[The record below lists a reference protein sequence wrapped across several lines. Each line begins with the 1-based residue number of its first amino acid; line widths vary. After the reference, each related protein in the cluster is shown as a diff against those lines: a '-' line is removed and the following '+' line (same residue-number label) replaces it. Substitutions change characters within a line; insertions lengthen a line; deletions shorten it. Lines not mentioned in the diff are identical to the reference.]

1 MKKLIYIF
9 ILTFLWTNVSNSDQT
24 YLNLDEINLNKII
37 KNDVTNFPVYIGNTK
52 NNKKKPINESLYQFT
67 NLYSYI
73 QLTPS
78 AFIEP
83 KKIHID
89 NKKYF
94 AYSGCRYQSCSEK
107 GLIWIDKEKKITVG
121 LLLHYFFNS
130 DIRNSN
136 GDFLIFSKNLNDGS
150 KLPVEFFAILKKWTS
165 MIDRYDFN
173 TKKSVP
179 ITPTKIRFI
188 NSKNEVS
195 DITELFKNK
204 IK

>member
-37 KNDVTNFPVYIGNTK
+37 KNDVTNFSIYIGNTK
-52 NNKKKPINESLYQFT
+52 KNKKKPVNESLYQFANLFSYSEST
-67 NLYSYI
+67 ND
-73 QLTPS
+73 
-78 AFIEP
+78 P
-83 KKIHID
+83 KEININ

-94 AYSGCRYQSCSEK
+94 AYSGCRHQSCEEK
-107 GLIWIDKEKKITVG
+107 GLIWIDKENKITVG

-130 DIRNSN
+130 NIKNDN
-136 GDFLIFSKNLNDGS
+136 GDFLIFSKNLDDGS
-150 KLPVEFFAILKKWTS
+150 KLPDEFFAILKEWNTK
-165 MIDRYDFN
+165 IDRYDFN
-173 TKKSVP
+173 TKKTVP

>member
-1 MKKLIYIF
+1 MKKLITIF
-9 ILTFLWTNVSNSDQT
+9 ILTFLWTDISNSDQT

-94 AYSGCRYQSCSEK
+94 AYSGCRHQSCMEK

-130 DIRNSN
+130 DIMNDN

-150 KLPVEFFAILKKWTS
+150 KLPDEFFAILKKWTS
-165 MIDRYDFN
+165 MIDTYDFK